1 MNLKRIWIFILAVFL
16 LVSGCSNSTN
26 PAATLDSNART
37 PDPGTEIYEPTA
49 IPTPQPKATENIP
62 LAVSVNGEG
71 ILLQDFNDEVQRLLK
86 AAEELEQPLDDAK
99 AGEMVL
105 RNLVDTILLAQSARE
120 AGFKLSDETYQ
131 QKVVELIEKSG
142 GDEAFQ
148 KWLVDNQYT
157 SESFERMY
165 RLQIEASWM
174 RDIIINK
181 VETRAEQIRA
191 RQILTTSKT
200 KAEEIYAKLV
210 NGEDFSYYAWGY
222 DQLSGGELGWF
233 PRGYLVLPQVEEQV
247 FNLQPGEFTGVIES
261 TYGYH
266 IVQVMERELDR
277 ELTKDTLLQR
287 QRQALSE
294 WLENKRA
301 SSNIEI
307 IKN

>member
-49 IPTPQPKATENIP
+49 IPTAQPMATENIP

-86 AAEELEQPLDDAK
+86 AADELEQPLDDAK

-277 ELTKDTLLQR
+277 ELTKDALLQR